1 MINRQVM
8 AYMTAE
14 VSTASKLKLVVM
26 MYDGAIRFLNEC
38 KKRIDA
44 GDIAGRG
51 LYISK
56 AQGIIGELQES
67 LNVQQGGDIAVQLE
81 QLYGFVITNLTKA
94 NIKGDKVAIDQALS
108 VLENLRSAWG
118 EVMHNT
124 QAKTAAERESAA
136 TPRMVMR
143 L

>member
-1 MINRQVM
+1 MKRQVM
-8 AYMTAE
+8 AYRTAE
-14 VSTASKLKLVVM
+14 VNTASRLKLVIM

-56 AQGIIGELQES
+56 AQRIIGELQET
-67 LNVQQGGDIAVQLE
+67 LDMQQGGEIAVQLE
-81 QLYGFVITNLTKA
+81 RLYTFVIQNLTKA
-94 NIKGDKVAIDQALS
+94 NIKGDKAAIDHSLQ
-108 VLENLRSAWG
+108 VLENLRTAWQ
-118 EVMHNT
+118 EVMLNA
-124 QAKTAAERESAA
+124 QAKAAAEQQQASAM
-136 TPRMVMR
+136 PRVAIH